1 MTKIIYFCAS
11 KDEIMRYKFGIVL
24 LILHSS
30 FFIIHSAYAQ
40 QYKVRSTKWK
50 RIEVTSALD
59 SKPNSTALAII
70 APYKISVDSVM
81 SPVLGMSRVAMS
93 ARRPESLL
101 SNWAADV
108 MVEGSTATGLP
119 VADMGLV
126 NIGGLRNNMPEG
138 VVTCGD
144 IILISPFENKLVVLE
159 MKGKHMLELMRNIAA
174 VGGEGVSS
182 SVRIVIS
189 KDKKLINA
197 SINGQ
202 KISRK
207 RTYTIATLDYLAEG
221 NDKMY
226 ALKKA
231 KKRHEI
237 GLKTRDVLMESVIKH
252 RIINSKIEGRIIVSE
267 E

>member
-1 MTKIIYFCAS
+1 MYFCAS
-11 KDEIMRYKFGIVL
+11 NVIIMRHKLGIF
-24 LILHSS
+24 LIFLNFSTFTPQS
-30 FFIIHSAYAQ
+30 VSAQ
-40 QYKVRSTKWK
+40 RYKVKSTKWK
-50 RIEVTSALD
+50 RVEVTSALD
-59 SKPNSTALAII
+59 AQPDSQALAII

-93 ARRPESLL
+93 AKRPESLL
-101 SNWAADV
+101 SNWAADM

-119 VADMGLV
+119 TADMGLV

-144 IILISPFENKLVVLE
+144 IILISPFENELVVLE
-159 MKGKHMLELMRNIAA
+159 IKGKHLLKLMHNIAA

-182 SVRIVIS
+182 SVRMVIS
-189 KDKKLINA
+189 KDRKLISA
-197 SINGQ
+197 TINGE

-207 RTYTIATLDYLAEG
+207 RTYTVATLDYLAEG

-231 KKRHEI
+231 KKRHMI
-237 GLKTRDVLMESVIKH
+237 GLKTREVLMESVVKH
-252 RIINSKIEGRIIVSE
+252 RIIDSKIEGRITIE
-267 E
+267 H

>member
-1 MTKIIYFCAS
+1 MYFCAS
-11 KDEIMRYKFGIVL
+11 NVIIMRHILGIF
-24 LILHSS
+24 LIFLNFSTFTLQS
-30 FFIIHSAYAQ
+30 VSAQ
-40 QYKVRSTKWK
+40 RYKVKSTKWK
-50 RIEVTSALD
+50 RVEVTSALD
-59 SKPNSTALAII
+59 AQPDSQALAII

-93 ARRPESLL
+93 AKRPESLL
-101 SNWAADV
+101 SNWAADM

-119 VADMGLV
+119 AADMGLV

-144 IILISPFENKLVVLE
+144 IILISPFENELVVLE
-159 MKGKHMLELMRNIAA
+159 IKGKHLLKLMHNIAA

-182 SVRIVIS
+182 SVRMVIS
-189 KDKKLINA
+189 KDRKLISA
-197 SINGQ
+197 TINGE

-207 RTYTIATLDYLAEG
+207 RTYTVATLDYLAEG

-231 KKRHEI
+231 KKRHMI
-237 GLKTRDVLMESVIKH
+237 GLKTREVLMESVVKH
-252 RIINSKIEGRIIVSE
+252 RIIDSKIEGRITIE
-267 E
+267 H

>member
-1 MTKIIYFCAS
+1 MYFCAS
-11 KDEIMRYKFGIVL
+11 NVIIMRHKLGIF
-24 LILHSS
+24 LIFLNFSTFTLQS
-30 FFIIHSAYAQ
+30 VSAQ
-40 QYKVRSTKWK
+40 RYKVKSTKWK
-50 RIEVTSALD
+50 RVEVTSALD
-59 SKPNSTALAII
+59 AQPDSQALAII

-93 ARRPESLL
+93 AKRPESLL
-101 SNWAADV
+101 SNWTADM

-119 VADMGLV
+119 AADMGLV

-144 IILISPFENKLVVLE
+144 IILISPFENELVVLE
-159 MKGKHMLELMRNIAA
+159 IKGKHLLKLMHNIAA

-182 SVRIVIS
+182 SVRMVIS
-189 KDKKLINA
+189 KDRKLISA
-197 SINGQ
+197 TINGE

-207 RTYTIATLDYLAEG
+207 RTYTVATLDYLAEG

-231 KKRHEI
+231 KKRHMI
-237 GLKTRDVLMESVIKH
+237 GLKTREVLMESVVKH
-252 RIINSKIEGRIIVSE
+252 RIIDSKIEGRITIE
-267 E
+267 H